1 MTEFTGKTDSLYAVF
16 SPETK
21 DELCALGF
29 GLGKAETLQE
39 GTTIALPD
47 IVSEDDTG
55 VRFATVTGLSMVH
68 PTMLATTVHLEP
80 FEDIHLTMIFRKD
93 DDLIVLH
100 NGAMAAAAMSG
111 DPLMQALNAI
121 FGG

>member
-21 DELCALGF
+21 DELVDLGF
-29 GLGKAETLQE
+29 GLGKAEGLQE

-47 IVSEDDTG
+47 IMSADGTG
-55 VRFATVTGLSMVH
+55 VRFATVTGMSTVH

-80 FEDIHLTMIFRKD
+80 FECMCLTMIFRKD
-93 DDLIVLH
+93 DDLIMLH
-100 NGAMAAAAMSG
+100 NSAKVAARLDVA
-111 DPLMQALNAI
+111 DLLRAI